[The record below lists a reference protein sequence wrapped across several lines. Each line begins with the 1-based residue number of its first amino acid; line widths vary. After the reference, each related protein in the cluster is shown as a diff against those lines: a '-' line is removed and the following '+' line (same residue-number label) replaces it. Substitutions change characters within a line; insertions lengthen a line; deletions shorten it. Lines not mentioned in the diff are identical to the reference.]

1 MQKKKNENS
10 SSQTSSPAAL
20 SSTNEPLI
28 YPETYLKLKRQQEE
42 KARLESSTN
51 SSNPT
56 SNHLSNH
63 TYSSNQTNH
72 HQSNPNANQ
81 PRSPTSSSYPAAAA
95 NKFNQSFESTNL
107 DEDQSTYL
115 NQSQRSSFVSFDDTV
130 INTSPRFIQDSSPYW
145 YRPTISREEAIKVL
159 LNKPPGCFIV
169 RDSESFKGAFGL
181 AIRVSAQIAE
191 QQKKSYGEGQ
201 TDLVRHFLIE
211 PTSRGVRI
219 RGCPNEPVFG
229 SLSALIYQHTTT
241 QLALPCKLI
250 LPDVEP
256 IQTLSIREPKLAN
269 QLQHQQLMISGAAC
283 ECSTFIFVI

>member
-1 MQKKKNENS
+1 M
-10 SSQTSSPAAL
+10 
-20 SSTNEPLI
+20 
-28 YPETYLKLKRQQEE
+28 
-42 KARLESSTN
+42 
-51 SSNPT
+51 
-56 SNHLSNH
+56 
-63 TYSSNQTNH
+63 
-72 HQSNPNANQ
+72 
-81 PRSPTSSSYPAAAA
+81 
-95 NKFNQSFESTNL
+95 
-107 DEDQSTYL
+107 

-283 ECSTFIFVI
+283 ECSTFILVI